1 MTDILNVTMNPG
13 IDLYGSTDRIV
24 DTEKLWCTGI
34 KHHPGGGFNIAR
46 LLRRL
51 GSNCT
56 AFCPA
61 GGAQGRQLRELL
73 DVEGVCSQIM

>member
-13 IDLYGSTDRIV
+13 IDLSGSTDRVV
-24 DTEKLWCTGI
+24 DTDKLRCTGI
-34 KHHPGGGFNIAR
+34 LHHLGGGVNIAR

-56 AFCPA
+56 AYYPA
-61 GGAQGRQLRELL
+61 GGARGRQLRELL